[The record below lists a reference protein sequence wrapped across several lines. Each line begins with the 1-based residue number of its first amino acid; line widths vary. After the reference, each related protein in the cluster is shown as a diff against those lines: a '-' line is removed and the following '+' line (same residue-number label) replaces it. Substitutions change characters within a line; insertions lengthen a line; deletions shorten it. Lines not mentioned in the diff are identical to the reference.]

1 MLRPL
6 LPLAFAT
13 ILSAPADVAAQAGR
27 GTGRGTTPPPARGTA
42 PSTASTATPVTPAA
56 RRATLLDPA
65 RAFWR
70 TRAPETFH
78 AQFETSKG
86 SFTVEVVRTLAPN
99 GADRFY
105 NLARA
110 GYFDDTRFYRVLPRF
125 VAQFG
130 IAGDPAIANLWGTR
144 PIPADSVRESNVRGT
159 ISYAQFKPTDRT
171 TNLFVN
177 LRDNTALDTM
187 GFAPIGRVIAGM
199 EVVDSL
205 YTGYGEF
212 PTMAAP
218 MGDPKRLYAEPNKY
232 LDERFPNLDRIL
244 RITVTVPGDTTGR
257 QVGRPIAGSSANV
270 HRTARPTSYR
280 DQPTSSPH
288 PSIYATDR
296 SRGAHPPSVGI
307 RHGADGHR
315 RAVGPKGRADG
326 VPGPPQRHAE

>member
-1 MLRPL
+1 MRRSI
-6 LPLAFAT
+6 LPLVIALAS
-13 ILSAPADVAAQAGR
+13 SAPLDASAQAGR
-27 GTGRGTTPPPARGTA
+27 GTGRGTATPPARGA
-42 PSTASTATPVTPAA
+42 AASAASTATPTTPAA

-70 TRAPETFH
+70 ARAPETFL
-78 AQFETSKG
+78 ALFETSKG
-86 SFTVEVVRTLAPN
+86 SFTVEVVRALAPN

-105 NLARA
+105 NLARV
-110 GYFDDTRFYRVLPRF
+110 GYFDDSRFYRVLPRF

-130 IAGDPAIANLWGTR
+130 IAGDPRIANLWGTR
-144 PIPADSVRESNVRGT
+144 PIPADSVRERNVRGT
-159 ISYAQFKPTDRT
+159 VSYAQFKPSDRT

-205 YTGYGEF
+205 HAGYGEF

-244 RITVTVPGDTTGR
+244 RITVSVPVDTT
-257 QVGRPIAGSSANV
+257 
-270 HRTARPTSYR
+270 
-280 DQPTSSPH
+280 
-288 PSIYATDR
+288 
-296 SRGAHPPSVGI
+296 
-307 RHGADGHR
+307 R
-315 RAVGPKGRADG
+315 R
-326 VPGPPQRHAE
+326 